1 MHDRVEQIKVNLYE
15 ELLDKCCFVCQ
26 TAISDD
32 FVGGSI
38 HQGADRFSDVSR
50 AMCFEFQ
57 LCCGKGRCAPVSEFG
72 QCASQRGI
80 RGVRAM
86 TASHARHASRVGTKR
101 RPKTEDPKTKTPS
114 KSS

>member
-1 MHDRVEQIKVNLYE
+1 MHDRVEQTKVNLYE

-50 AMCFEFQ
+50 AMCLALSFSFAAGKDVVL
-57 LCCGKGRCAPVSEFG
+57 LCQSLDN
-72 QCASQRGI
+72 
-80 RGVRAM
+80 VRANE
-86 TASHARHASRVGTKR
+86 AYEACAQ
-101 RPKTEDPKTKTPS
+101 
-114 KSS
+114 